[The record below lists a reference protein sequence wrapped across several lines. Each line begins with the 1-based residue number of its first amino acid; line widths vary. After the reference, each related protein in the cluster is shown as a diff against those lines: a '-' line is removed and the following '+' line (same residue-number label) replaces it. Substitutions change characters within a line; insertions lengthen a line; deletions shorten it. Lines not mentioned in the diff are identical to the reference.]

1 MRNIDA
7 NCLVVYDIE
16 KNDFIKKFNIN
27 PNKKNQKYIFIDDQG
42 FCTFNLCRSRDVLF
56 ERVSNH
62 ADCCKHE

>member
-27 PNKKNQKYIFIDDQG
+27 PNKKN
-42 FCTFNLCRSRDVLF
+42 
-56 ERVSNH
+56 
-62 ADCCKHE
+62 